1 MNVVICEDE
10 QIVAQ
15 EIKNK
20 LTKNYPGMSIDVFS
34 SGEDLVS
41 AFEKQSGEGRK
52 ASSASARSDTF
63 ADIIILDVMM
73 PGIDGFQAAKQGNPA
88 KRQSPQLIPV
98 SVPVEGPDG
107 ATR

>member
-15 EIKNK
+15 EIKKK
-20 LTKNYPGMSIDVFS
+20 LTDKYLDMNIDVFN
-34 SGEDLVS
+34 SGEDLISV
-41 AFEKQSGEGRK
+41 FEKQSGEGRK

-73 PGIDGFQAAKQGNPA
+73 PGIDGFQAAKQSLRAQPEASGHC
-88 KRQSPQLIPV
+88 RLYSP
-98 SVPVEGPDG
+98 SS
-107 ATR
+107 